1 MKLFIVWSD
10 KSDAGKDTV
19 AELLSEL
26 VPLTIVKFSRAF
38 KTPLEDWLGLDRGSL
53 DDKEFRIKPVVNPV
67 TGNLESFTYND
78 LMYNFFHVFKSLY
91 PSGNYL
97 VPGATKNVIN
107 SIIGNVAIVDCRVDC
122 RNQTELEL
130 LKLLEYELVLLH
142 VDGRGETKS
151 TDLDIKLDDWSFV
164 PTQYYIDNS
173 GTMAELRDKV
183 RKIVEDLY
191 E

>member
-1 MKLFIVWSD
+1 MNKLFIVWSD

-19 AELLSEL
+19 AELLNEL

-53 DDKEFRIKPVVNPV
+53 DDKEFRVKPVVNPV

-91 PSGNYL
+91 PGGNYL
-97 VPGATKNVIN
+97 VPGATKQVIN
-107 SIIGNVAIVDCRVDC
+107 SIVGDIVIVDC

-130 LKLLEYELVLLH
+130 LKLLDRELVLLH
-142 VDGRGETKS
+142 IDGRGETKS
-151 TDLDIKLDDWSFV
+151 TDLDIKLDDWLFV

-173 GTMAELRDKV
+173 GTITELREQV

>member
-53 DDKEFRIKPVVNPV
+53 DDKEFRVKPVVNPV

-91 PSGNYL
+91 PGGNYL
-97 VPGATKNVIN
+97 VPGATKN
-107 SIIGNVAIVDCRVDC
+107 DC

-130 LKLLEYELVLLH
+130 LKLLDYELVLLH
-142 VDGRGETKS
+142 IDGRGETKS

-173 GTMAELRDKV
+173 GTIEELRDKV